1 MRLAATM
8 RLAAVSLALWLVF
21 AATGVAAAPGEAAP
35 AADPSP
41 AFPTAGA
48 MDEAAALA
56 GGLAAYEAGDFARAA
71 GLLYPLAVASDTAA
85 LTTVGDMHARGQ
97 FFAHD
102 LCVAQLFYDKAARRG
117 DPRSMRAL
125 AEAYRTGRGVRRDA
139 VTATLWARAAAR
151 AGDAAA
157 ERLATALEGGLSEAQ
172 AARLRQLAPGFR
184 PEKQAPVD
192 LYPVPPQ
199 WASEARWLA
208 EMGLAPCHR
217 PDLLDRARTPRP
229 EPVWD
234 ALPAPAPPPGD
245 PASHDPRLT
254 EALAAYATRD
264 YARAARLL
272 YPLAVAG
279 DPTALMTLGDMVEYG
294 AFFPHDSCLAVA
306 FYDKAARGGNPT
318 AMSALASSYLIGR
331 AVRRNLVD
339 AHLWAYAAVRRGEWP
354 TQTVLMAASEQ
365 MSDAEFAQAQETVR
379 FFEPTRHIP
388 VDLYHAPMQWAA
400 SDRVLAR
407 MALSACHLPKYVSR
421 P

>member
-1 MRLAATM
+1 MRLAV
-8 RLAAVSLALWLVF
+8 VSLALWLVF
-21 AATGVAAAPGEAAP
+21 VATGVAAAPGEAAP
-35 AADPSP
+35 AADPPP

-56 GGLAAYEAGDFARAA
+56 GGLAAYEAGETARAA
-71 GLLYPLAVASDTAA
+71 ALLYPLAVAGDTAA

-139 VTATLWARAAAR
+139 VTATLWAQAAAR
-151 AGDAAA
+151 AGDEAAV
-157 ERLATALEGGLSEAQ
+157 RLAMALEGGLSEAQ

-184 PEKQAPVD
+184 PEKQAPID
-192 LYPVPPQ
+192 LYPVAPQ
-199 WASEARWLA
+199 WASEETWLA
-208 EMGLAPCHR
+208 GMGLAPCHR

-264 YARAARLL
+264 YARTARLL
-272 YPLAVAG
+272 YPLAVTG

-306 FYDKAARGGNPT
+306 FYDKAARGGNPRG
-318 AMSALASSYLIGR
+318 MHFLAFSFMLGEGV
-331 AVRRNLVD
+331 VRDLVRSG
-339 AHLWAYAAVRRGEWP
+339 LWAH
-354 TQTVLMAASEQ
+354 AASVRDVETAGITFEAASAN
-365 MSDAEFAQAQETVR
+365 MSEAEAAEVQR
-379 FFEPTRHIP
+379 SMLSFEPRHQHPADLFVVP
-388 VDLYHAPMQWAA
+388 VEWGFSEAG
-400 SDRVLAR
+400 
-407 MALSACHLPKYVSR
+407 LSSLGLRPCHLPKYLSHSFQDD
-421 P
+421 